1 MMTRVFI
8 VDDHPMVIEGIRS
21 MLLDLPPIE
30 VAGHAMN
37 AASCLGFFVKNSA
50 DVVLLDINLP
60 DQNGMEVCKELIR
73 RRPALKIIALTNFDQ
88 LTYLQSMKDAGAH
101 GYLLKNSSL
110 DEIEKAIQAV
120 VAGGE
125 YWLGRDSVRESIK
138 EHNQPLLTRRE
149 IEVLKL
155 IAEGLTNQEI
165 ADKLFVS
172 ASTVDSHRKNLISKL
187 QVKNTAALVR
197 TAFENKII

>member
-1 MMTRVFI
+1 MTRVFI

-21 MLLDLPPIE
+21 MLVQLPDIE
-30 VAGHAMN
+30 IAGHAMN
-37 AASCLGFFVKNSA
+37 AASCLGFFVKNST

-60 DQNGMEVCKELIR
+60 DQSGIEVCKELIR

-88 LTYLQSMKDAGAH
+88 LTYLQNMKDAGAQ

-110 DEIEKAIQAV
+110 EEIEKAIQAV
-120 VAGGE
+120 VTGGE
-125 YWLGRDSVRESIK
+125 YWLGRDSVRDSIK
-138 EHNQPLLTRRE
+138 DHNQPLLTRRE

-197 TAFENKII
+197 TALENKII

>member
-1 MMTRVFI
+1 MIRVFI
-8 VDDHPMVIEGIRS
+8 VDDHPMVVEGIRS
-21 MLLDLPPIE
+21 MLLQLPTIE

-37 AASCLGFFVKNSA
+37 AASCLGYFVSNTA

-60 DQNGMEVCKELIR
+60 DQSGIEVCKALLKK
-73 RRPALKIIALTNFDQ
+73 RPELKIIALTNFDQ
-88 LTYLQSMKDAGAH
+88 LTYLQNMKDAGAR
-101 GYLLKNSSL
+101 GYLLKNSSV
-110 DEIEKAIQAV
+110 DEIQKAIQAAV
-120 VAGGE
+120 SGKE
-125 YWLGRDSVRESIK
+125 YWLGRDSVRESIH

-197 TAFENKII
+197 TALENKII

>member
-1 MMTRVFI
+1 MTRVFI

-21 MLLDLPPIE
+21 MLLQLPEIE
-30 VAGHAMN
+30 VVGHAMN
-37 AASCLGFFVKNSA
+37 AASCLGYFIKNTA

-60 DQNGMEVCKELIR
+60 DQSGIDVCRALLIR
-73 RRPALKIIALTNFDQ
+73 NSNLKVIALTNFDQ
-88 LTYLQSMKDAGAH
+88 LTYLQSMKDAGAR

-110 DEIEKAIQAV
+110 DEIEKAIEA
-120 VAGGE
+120 ATSGKE
-125 YWLGRDSVRESIK
+125 YWLGKESVRESIH

-155 IAEGLTNQEI
+155 IAEGLTNAEI
-165 ADKLFVS
+165 ADKLFIS
-172 ASTVDSHRKNLISKL
+172 TSTVDSHRKNLISKL

-197 TAFENKII
+197 AALEGKLI

>member
-1 MMTRVFI
+1 MTRTFI
-8 VDDHPMVIEGIRS
+8 VDDHPMVVEGIRT
-21 MLLDLPPIE
+21 MLSHMPDIQ
-30 VAGHAMN
+30 VVGHAMN
-37 AASCLGFFVKNSA
+37 AASALGFFVNNSA

-60 DQNGMEVCKELIR
+60 DESGIEVCKKLLTR
-73 RRPALKIIALTNFDQ
+73 NSSLKILALTNFDQ
-88 LTYLQSMKDAGAH
+88 LTYLQSMREAGAK
-101 GYLLKNSSL
+101 GYLLKNASSG
-110 DEIEKAIQAV
+110 EIQRALQTVLNGK
-120 VAGGE
+120 E
-125 YWLGRDSVRESIK
+125 YWLGKTDVRESLQ
-138 EHNQPLLTRRE
+138 EHNSLLLTRRE

-165 ADKLFVS
+165 ADKLYIS

>member
-1 MMTRVFI
+1 MIRIFI
-8 VDDHPMVIEGIRS
+8 VDDHPMVVEGLRAI
-21 MLLDLPPIE
+21 LTQLPGVE
-30 VAGHAMN
+30 VVGHAMN
-37 AASCLGFFVKNSA
+37 AASCLGYFVNNRA
-50 DVVLLDINLP
+50 DLVLLDINLP
-60 DQNGMEVCKELIR
+60 DQSGIEVCKKLCQNHPEL
-73 RRPALKIIALTNFDQ
+73 KVIALTNFDQ

-101 GYLLKNSSL
+101 GYLIKNSSSE
-110 DEIEKAIQAV
+110 DIQHAINV
-120 VAGGE
+120 VMTGGQ
-125 YWLGRDSVRESIK
+125 YWLGHGDVKKSIE

-187 QVKNTAALVR
+187 QARNTAALVR

>member
-1 MMTRVFI
+1 MTRVFI

-21 MLLDLPPIE
+21 MLVQLPDIE
-30 VAGHAMN
+30 IAGHAMN
-37 AASCLGFFVKNSA
+37 AASCLGFFVKNST

-60 DQNGMEVCKELIR
+60 DQSGIEVCKELIR
-73 RRPALKIIALTNFDQ
+73 RRPVLKIIALTNFDQ

-197 TAFENKII
+197 TALENKII